1 MISSLRSML
10 VEVDY
15 GLLSAGQLGL
25 VGGREDVRRL
35 EQQGPMWEAIDASNN
50 GVIHLNVRLA
60 ASGSTRSNVP
70 TMYGWIARR
79 GIRPTIFCETTAVQQ
94 AMEAAGD
101 RRNLVCV
108 GSLWEVDGQYCYACW
123 HDGEVHLY
131 PVSRPFGPDF
141 VCPIA
146 MGSISSPPPCVL

>member
-1 MISSLRSML
+1 MISSFESLR

-25 VGGREDVRRL
+25 MGSREDVRRL
-35 EQQGPMWEAIDASNN
+35 EQQGPIWEAIDVSRH
-50 GVIHLNVRLA
+50 GVTHLNVRLA
-60 ASGSTRSNVP
+60 ASGSTRSSVP
-70 TMYGWIARR
+70 TMYGWIAKT
-79 GIRPTIFCETTAVQQ
+79 GVRPTIFCETTVTRQ
-94 AMEAAGD
+94 AMEYIGD

-108 GSLWEVDGQYCYACW
+108 GSLWEVGGQYHYACW

-146 MGSISSPPPCVL
+146 MGGISSPPPCVL